1 MVDGRVKLR
10 DEPADAFSIIWEGLG
25 TVAFPV
31 KEGCYKSR
39 FADVDAYVCHIIKSF
54 VRNYIFCTLV
64 ANTGSVSPPQ
74 RTIQSLDVKAWGP
87 IVLNGVNQHDI
98 CLIPCL
104 NILKFEVEI
113 IQKHLTV
120 QMYDMADLKVTRF
133 VIGGQPFV
141 IPSAAADQE
150 GLMSANDFKKLS
162 GIETGA
168 QANVLEGVKV
178 NGVALSIA
186 SKIVDILI
194 ATGSTNGTISV
205 QGVDVP
211 IKGLAALA
219 YKANV
224 SADELDAALKT
235 VIDAKAE
242 SSEVTE
248 LSGKI
253 DVLNGTGAGSVA
265 KVITDAFND
274 FATKVSDDGVVNSY
288 KELIDW
294 AAEHGGEAAEM
305 TAAISNIEGLLT
317 GIGGEG
323 NPATVKAAIAAAISD
338 LNIGN
343 YYTKTQVDTALNGK
357 VDKDG
362 DKVLSQND
370 FTNTY
375 KEKLDGIAKGATANT
390 YAYDEATQT
399 LTLSGF
405 TAA

>member
-1 MVDGRVKLR
+1 
-10 DEPADAFSIIWEGLG
+10 
-25 TVAFPV
+25 
-31 KEGCYKSR
+31 
-39 FADVDAYVCHIIKSF
+39 
-54 VRNYIFCTLV
+54 
-64 ANTGSVSPPQ
+64 
-74 RTIQSLDVKAWGP
+74 
-87 IVLNGVNQHDI
+87 
-98 CLIPCL
+98 
-104 NILKFEVEI
+104 
-113 IQKHLTV
+113 
-120 QMYDMADLKVTRF
+120 MADLKVTRF
-133 VIGGQPFV
+133 IIGGQPFA
-141 IPSAAADQE
+141 IPLAGENQN
-150 GLMSANDFKKLS
+150 GLMSSDDFSKLS
-162 GIETGA
+162 GIDTGA

-194 ATGSTNGTISV
+194 ATGSTNGTIAV

-224 SADELDAALKT
+224 TADELDAALKA

-253 DVLNGTGAGSVA
+253 DILNGSGVGSVSKA
-265 KVITDAFND
+265 ITDAFND

-305 TAAISNIEGLLT
+305 ASAITAIGNVLI

-323 NPATVKAAIAAAISD
+323 DPATVKAAIAAAISD

-343 YYTKTQVDTALNGK
+343 YYTKTEVNTALNGK

-370 FTNTY
+370 FTNAY
-375 KEKLDGIAKGATANT
+375 KEKLDGIASAATANT

-399 LTLSGF
+399 LTLTGF
-405 TAA
+405 SAAE

>member
-1 MVDGRVKLR
+1 
-10 DEPADAFSIIWEGLG
+10 
-25 TVAFPV
+25 
-31 KEGCYKSR
+31 
-39 FADVDAYVCHIIKSF
+39 
-54 VRNYIFCTLV
+54 
-64 ANTGSVSPPQ
+64 
-74 RTIQSLDVKAWGP
+74 
-87 IVLNGVNQHDI
+87 
-98 CLIPCL
+98 
-104 NILKFEVEI
+104 
-113 IQKHLTV
+113 
-120 QMYDMADLKVTRF
+120 MADLKVTRF
-133 VIGGQPFV
+133 IIGGQPFA
-141 IPSAAADQE
+141 IPLAGENQN
-150 GLMSANDFKKLS
+150 GLMSSDDFSKLS
-162 GIETGA
+162 GIDTGA

-194 ATGSTNGTISV
+194 ATGSTNGTIAV

-224 SADELDAALKT
+224 TADELDAALKA

-253 DVLNGTGAGSVA
+253 DILNGSGVGSVSKA
-265 KVITDAFND
+265 ITDAFND

-305 TAAISNIEGLLT
+305 ASAITAIGGVLI

-323 NPATVKAAIAAAISD
+323 DPATVKAAIAAAISD

-343 YYTKTQVDTALNGK
+343 YYTKTEVNTALNGK

-370 FTNTY
+370 FTNAY
-375 KEKLDGIAKGATANT
+375 KGKLDGIASGATANT

-399 LTLSGF
+399 LTLTGF
-405 TAA
+405 SAAE

>member
-1 MVDGRVKLR
+1 
-10 DEPADAFSIIWEGLG
+10 
-25 TVAFPV
+25 
-31 KEGCYKSR
+31 
-39 FADVDAYVCHIIKSF
+39 
-54 VRNYIFCTLV
+54 
-64 ANTGSVSPPQ
+64 
-74 RTIQSLDVKAWGP
+74 
-87 IVLNGVNQHDI
+87 
-98 CLIPCL
+98 
-104 NILKFEVEI
+104 
-113 IQKHLTV
+113 
-120 QMYDMADLKVTRF
+120 MADLKVTRF
-133 VIGGQPFV
+133 IIGGQPFA
-141 IPSAAADQE
+141 IPLAGENQN
-150 GLMSANDFKKLS
+150 GLMSSDDFSKLS
-162 GIETGA
+162 GIDTGA

-194 ATGSTNGTISV
+194 ATGSTNGTIAV

-224 SADELDAALKT
+224 TADELDAALKA

-253 DVLNGTGAGSVA
+253 DILNGSGVGSVSKA
-265 KVITDAFND
+265 ITDAFND

-305 TAAISNIEGLLT
+305 ASAITAIGGVLI

-323 NPATVKAAIAAAISD
+323 DPATVKAAIATAISD

-343 YYTKTQVDTALNGK
+343 YYTKTEVNTALNGK

-370 FTNTY
+370 FTNAY
-375 KEKLDGIAKGATANT
+375 KGKLDGIASGATANT

-399 LTLSGF
+399 LTLTGF
-405 TAA
+405 SAAE